1 MDALMSKVVQINL
14 TGQEVQDMLMHKIYA
29 KYPDLADDTKWCW
42 EDFSLSFNSQK
53 LEGNA
58 LIVVFTQHSDY
69 TEDSKETTNTPI
81 TFVEGGGI

>member
-1 MDALMSKVVQINL
+1 MDAIMSKVVQINL

-53 LEGNA
+53 LEAGA
-58 LIVVFTQHSDY
+58 LNIIFTQNSDY
-69 TEDSKETTNTPI
+69 CEDSKETTNTPI